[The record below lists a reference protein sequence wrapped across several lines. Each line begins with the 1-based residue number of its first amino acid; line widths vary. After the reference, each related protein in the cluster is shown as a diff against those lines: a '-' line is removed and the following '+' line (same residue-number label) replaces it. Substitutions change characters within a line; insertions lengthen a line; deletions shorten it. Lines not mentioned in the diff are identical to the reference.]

1 MYMFVDAYFYYYY
14 YYYLWSQAP
23 HDNAICQLG
32 RPIACNE
39 IIRLEHA
46 TSGKNLHS
54 HLFKSPL
61 SGSQEVSGFGE
72 GGNGDTGDNWR
83 IVCEG
88 NAVKQWMR
96 GDPIL
101 VVHAD
106 TGKLLYTADS
116 FKFNQQNCG
125 HQCPIMDQTEV
136 AASSKRDSKARWITG
151 QGIYINPKF
160 VKDSNDDEL

>member
-1 MYMFVDAYFYYYY
+1 
-14 YYYLWSQAP
+14 
-23 HDNAICQLG
+23 
-32 RPIACNE
+32 
-39 IIRLEHA
+39 
-46 TSGKNLHS
+46 
-54 HLFKSPL
+54 
-61 SGSQEVSGFGE
+61 
-72 GGNGDTGDNWR
+72 
-83 IVCEG
+83 
-88 NAVKQWMR
+88 MR

-151 QGIYINPKF
+151 QGIYINPKV